1 MSIST
6 IDVGFQPPNQF
17 CPIREPGVYI
27 PFDIEVSA
35 LTLFELF
42 FDEVAMDRILK
53 STLSYAESKKEE
65 KRKRLQ
71 LFMKKPLTKEELKAF
86 LGALVLLGIHTV
98 RNHRKAWSTAKA
110 QVLIRLQDLM
120 TC

>member
-42 FDEVAMDRILK
+42 FDRNTSGESQGNSRQCKASEGVAR
-53 STLSYAESKKEE
+53 
-65 KRKRLQ
+65 
-71 LFMKKPLTKEELKAF
+71 
-86 LGALVLLGIHTV
+86 
-98 RNHRKAWSTAKA
+98 
-110 QVLIRLQDLM
+110 
-120 TC
+120 